1 MVLSIPLASIVPGF
15 YLLYIA
21 FTNTDVQLL
30 FIICSFQNMALDY
43 RPLSWPR
50 SQLGTRFYKITY
62 SFLLYH
68 NAVPQ
73 RSYIFMCK
81 TKLSHLAV
89 VDSRFCQSEFVSDG
103 LTCGAE
109 FPAASC
115 FIPFP
120 NNSPLHENLEPLRA
134 CFRSVI
140 LMRLIIIFRVMYVKI
155 PILLFA
161 HGIYRFECT
170 SLCQQVAHIILHR
183 HITRSICEKCD
194 GRIRYLI
201 ISTYQIYDE
210 KYLWEICNQF

>member
-1 MVLSIPLASIVPGF
+1 M
-15 YLLYIA
+15 
-21 FTNTDVQLL
+21 
-30 FIICSFQNMALDY
+30 
-43 RPLSWPR
+43 
-50 SQLGTRFYKITY
+50 
-62 SFLLYH
+62 LYH
-68 NAVPQ
+68 NTVPQ
-73 RSYIFMCK
+73 SSYIFMCK

-120 NNSPLHENLEPLRA
+120 NNNSLHENLEPLRA
-134 CFRSVI
+134 CFCLVI
-140 LMRLIIIFRVMYVKI
+140 LMRLIIIFYVTYVKI
-155 PILLFA
+155 LILLLP

-170 SLCQQVAHIILHR
+170 SLCQQVVHIILHR
-183 HITRSICEKCD
+183 HITWSICEKRD

-210 KYLWEICNQF
+210 KYLWEICDRFYRCL